1 MLLGEHF
8 FEKDLLA
15 LFKRRQ
21 LAARLVA
28 FFILALLVHR
38 RIAGKT
44 HLGVI
49 CAEHIACRIDIDN
62 DVIIHCICHLA
73 RGKASPDQTIKAILL
88 VSKILAHNV
97 GTKLNICRTDSLVR
111 VLRAGFGF
119 KHAERAVVVFLP
131 VVVDYIVFRCHKRFV
146 GKAQG
151 VGSHVGYKADCA
163 VTFDINAFIKL
174 LRDRHGAAWRHAESA
189 ACLLLEGRCD
199 KRR

>member
-8 FEKDLLA
+8 FEEYLLS
-15 LFKRRQ
+15 LLKRRQ

-28 FFILALLVHR
+28 FLILALLVHR

-44 HLGVI
+44 HLGVV
-49 CAEHIACRIDIDN
+49 CTENIACRIDIDN

-73 RGKASPDQTIKAILL
+73 RGKAAPDQTIKAILL
-88 VSKILAHNV
+88 VSKILANNV
-97 GTKLNICRTDSLVR
+97 GAKLYIGRADRLVR

-146 GKAQG
+146 GKAQR
-151 VGSHVGYKADCA
+151 VGSHVGYKADGA
-163 VTFDINAFIKL
+163 VAFDINAFVKL
-174 LRDRHGAAWRHAESA
+174 LRDRHRAARRHAESA